1 MKVYQIVD
9 RNNPVSE
16 EYSKISRESFQSLID
31 DGTLEFID
39 FPAITPEH
47 PDFENIISQYEWR
60 PSLMNADRGSKE
72 DHSPTEKAGMCS
84 HWELMRMQGES
95 EERFLVMEHDTY
107 LLNEKVFRNMLK
119 MLGKVDV
126 CYFNIGL
133 FMGCYS
139 FTPHCAGWQYSLLKD
154 QRFWINSGPYGV
166 VERLFRNYTDHYLKK
181 RNYLGID
188 PTVIHP
194 WSGCDTLGFGRKV
207 NGFFNNPDPNPED
220 SPPNPTTQVISKK
233 LKVTQEHHRYKQEH
247 IDEPWK
253 RYPYFKVID

>member
-60 PSLMNADRGSKE
+60 RSEMLGDMNSEK

-84 HWELMRMQGES
+84 HWELMKMQGET
-95 EERFLVMEHDTY
+95 EERFLIMEHDCY
-107 LLNEKVFRNMLK
+107 LVNEKVFREMLEFI
-119 MLGKVDV
+119 DERQV
-126 CYFNIGL
+126 CYANIGL
-133 FMGCYS
+133 FMACYTYS
-139 FTPHCAGWQYSLLKD
+139 PHCAQWQYSLLKD

-166 VERLFRNYTDHYLKK
+166 AERLFRNYTDHYLKK
-181 RNYLGID
+181 RNFLNID

-207 NGFFNNPDPNPED
+207 NRHFTNHDLEPEK
-220 SPPNPTTQVISKK
+220 SVPNPTTQVVSKR
-233 LKVTQEHHRYKQEH
+233 LNVTQEHHRYRKEH
-247 IDEPWK
+247 IESPWT
-253 RYPYFKVID
+253 RHGYFKVID